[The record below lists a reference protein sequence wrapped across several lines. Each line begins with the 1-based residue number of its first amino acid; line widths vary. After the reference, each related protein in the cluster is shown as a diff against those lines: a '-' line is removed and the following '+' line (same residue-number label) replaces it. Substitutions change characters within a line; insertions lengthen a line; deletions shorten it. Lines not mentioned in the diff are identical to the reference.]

1 MVARVLRIVQQT
13 VELPIKAYQY
23 LISPYLG
30 SRCRFFPSC
39 SEYSLMAI
47 DEYGPAKGICL
58 GIKRFCRCHP
68 WSEGGFD
75 PVPKK
80 IQASAKNVRGIALN
94 NQNKL

>member
-1 MVARVLRIVQQT
+1 
-13 VELPIKAYQY
+13 
-23 LISPYLG
+23 
-30 SRCRFFPSC
+30 
-39 SEYSLMAI
+39 MAI